1 MFAELDGIDEVDL
14 NIIKFLQEDGRMS
27 YREIADQ
34 IGVAERTV
42 RLRVAQ
48 LRNNDILQIVGVVN
62 PIQVGLKMVAAIQ
75 ISVAP
80 QQLNT
85 CIETLQEM
93 PEVRFVALTS
103 GEYHLMVEVVSRSHE
118 ELGDFI
124 QNRLNR
130 ITGVEKTNVIME
142 LKILKNQFK
151 FVR

>member
-75 ISVAP
+75 MSVAP

-130 ITGVEKTNVIME
+130 IIGVEKTNVIME